1 MKIQFIG
8 HSCFIVSSDHH
19 KVIIDPFISGNPL
32 AKLDVADIEVDAVL
46 LTHGHSDHTTD
57 ALAIALQNNCP
68 IVANFEICQ
77 YFGSKGAEVFAMNTG
92 GSHTF
97 PFGTVKFTQAI
108 HSSSL
113 ETDNGV
119 IYGGLAGGILLT
131 MDDRTFY
138 HAGDTAL
145 FSDLKLIGDMHRIDV
160 AAVPIGDVF
169 TMGPEEALIAAKW
182 IGAKA
187 VIPVHY
193 DTFPAIAQDAE
204 SWAIEATNQ
213 GLHGIFLRPSA
224 YYVVG

>member
-1 MKIQFIG
+1 MELQFIG
-8 HSCFIVSSDHH
+8 HSCFIVSSDHY
-19 KVIIDPFISGNPL
+19 KVIIDPFIHGNPL
-32 AKLDVADIEVDAVL
+32 ANVDVCDIQVDAVL
-46 LTHGHSDHTTD
+46 LTHGHSDHTAD
-57 ALAIALQNNCP
+57 ALEIALQNDCP
-68 IVANFEICQ
+68 IIANFEICQ
-77 YFGSKGAEVFAMNTG
+77 YFGSQGAKVFAMNTG

-97 PFGTVKFTQAI
+97 PFGTVKFTQAM

-131 MDDRTFY
+131 MNGKTFY

-145 FSDLKLIGDMHRIDV
+145 FSDLKLIGEHRIDV

-169 TMGPEEALIAAKW
+169 TMGPQEALLAAEW

-193 DTFPAIAQDAE
+193 DTFPAIEQDAKA
-204 SWAIEATNQ
+204 WVMEATNE

-224 YYVVG
+224 SYVVE